1 MKNTIVSLIMSVA
14 LFLTVAGSPAEA
26 AELYGSDKSF
36 AAMSD
41 SLQAMWMNRCVL
53 DMERGNFAGAEAD
66 MAASVKQSREF
77 GDLRW
82 TISAMVELSFIKE
95 YRGNLEGALACL
107 DEADSLVEEGM
118 YHERMQLL
126 RQRKYFCDKY
136 GMDAERLEVLGK
148 IERLSREAP
157 DSDDRLTCLVL
168 LADEALKAGH
178 ADAAAR
184 NYRAVLT
191 EVRSNGDDEGYID
204 VYGVLKRL
212 RSLSLATRDYAGA
225 MEYSRQMLSQAVA
238 DKGDVGLEYFNVA
251 EVYLFSGDVARCLST
266 VDSVTSLD
274 RTPVAKHLM
283 LRGMMCGRLRKWND
297 AVLWYERAESA
308 AASKGKNGQEERDDI
323 RSLLA
328 GALYQSGD
336 YQGSKVLYQERYG
349 RLLAEYGPS
358 SDATVTALYNL
369 ANIKAFCGDID
380 GGSRDY
386 VEVER
391 QLSRRIASRLRYLPL
406 QTRGAYLKEMLEVC
420 RNMSAFGLKAGHTAD
435 EFSEASW
442 DALLLSKSL
451 LLSSERSAAE
461 IVRRSGNRRAM
472 ELYSDVVA
480 SERYISEYDDTDMP
494 EDLEDDPVMR
504 KLTASDAALASICA
518 EYGDVSAFLRRD
530 AGAVRA
536 SLGKDDVIVD
546 MTDFRSSDGV
556 YRYCAYVV
564 GKDSDYAD
572 FVCLC
577 DSSVPDAV
585 LCDGPEYAWRN
596 ISCTQAVDF
605 AESLASHLTP
615 GCRVYVVPSGKFHLL
630 PFESFPL
637 KDGRLFGDVFK
648 VSRLSSARDAGT
660 DGQEAGFGRSVKTS
674 LKKESSRRRASLW
687 GGLDYG
693 GATVFSGAAQDV
705 AAAYSF
711 LPGSE
716 AEIDAVSGILSE
728 SGFSVSS
735 HKWKNGTLSS
745 VESLAGDSPDILHFA
760 THGFWYSPSSVPSY
774 SLSDDAAAMYR
785 SGLVL
790 SGGELLRASD
800 IAALDLSGT
809 SLAVLSSCVSAQG
822 RLTSEGVYGLQ
833 RAFKKSGVKYVVM
846 NLWEAG
852 DKVSSLFMR
861 KFYGSLSLGV
871 SVPQAFRFA
880 RNEVR
885 EACPEPFYWA
895 GFVLLE

>member
-1 MKNTIVSLIMSVA
+1 MKNTIYVIIMSLG
-14 LFLTVAGSPAEA
+14 LFLIATQSSAEA
-26 AELYGSDKSF
+26 ARLYESEKSH
-36 AAMSD
+36 AAKCD
-41 SLQAMWMNRCVL
+41 SLQTMWMNRCVL
-53 DMERGNFAGAEAD
+53 DMEAGNFARAEAD
-66 MAASVKQSREF
+66 MAASVRESRES
-77 GDLRW
+77 GDLKW
-82 TISAMVELSFIKE
+82 TVSAMVELSFIKE

-184 NYRAVLT
+184 NYKAALS
-191 EVRSNGDDEGYID
+191 EVKSNGDDDGYID

-225 MEYSRQMLSQAVA
+225 MSYSRQMLSQAVA
-238 DKGDVGLEYFNVA
+238 DRGDVGLEYFNVA
-251 EVYLFSGDVARCLST
+251 EVYLLSGDVAGCLSA

-274 RTPVAKHLM
+274 RSPVAKHLM
-283 LRGMMCGRLRKWND
+283 LRGMMCGRLRRWDD
-297 AVLWYERAESA
+297 AVGWYKRAESA
-308 AASKGKNGQEERDDI
+308 AESKGKNGQEELDDI

-336 YQGSKVLYQERYG
+336 YQGSKALYQYRYE
-349 RLLAEYGPS
+349 RLLAAQGPS
-358 SDATVTALYNL
+358 SDETVTALYNL

-391 QLSRRIASRLRYLPL
+391 QLSKRIASRLRYLPL
-406 QTRGAYLKEMLEVC
+406 QTRGTYLKEMLEVC
-420 RNMSAFGLKAGHTAD
+420 RNMAAFGLKAGHTAD
-435 EFSEASW
+435 EFAEAAW

-480 SERYISEYDDTDMP
+480 SERYISEEYDDMDMP
-494 EDLEDDPVMR
+494 DDPVML
-504 KLTASDAALASICA
+504 KLAASDAELASICA
-518 EYGDVSAFLRRD
+518 EYGDVSAFLSRD
-530 AGAVRA
+530 ASAIRA
-536 SLGKDDVIVD
+536 SLGKDDVVVD
-546 MTDFRSSDGV
+546 MTDFKSSDGV
-556 YRYCAYVV
+556 YRYCAYIVRR
-564 GKDSDYAD
+564 DSDYAD

-596 ISCTQAVDF
+596 ISCSQAVDF

-615 GCRVYVVPSGKFHLL
+615 GCRAYVVPSGKFHLL

-660 DGQEAGFGRSVKTS
+660 EKSVGIENKSSGKTG
-674 LKKESSRRRASLW
+674 SRPKASLW

-693 GATVFSGAAQDV
+693 GVTAPSGAGHDSAS
-705 AAAYSF
+705 AYSF

-745 VESLAGDSPDILHFA
+745 FESLDGDSPDILHFA
-760 THGFWYSPSSVPSY
+760 THGFWYSPSSAPLY

-822 RLTSEGVYGLQ
+822 RLTPEGVYGLQ
-833 RAFKKSGVKYVVM
+833 RAFKKSGGEVC
-846 NLWEAG
+846 G
-852 DKVSSLFMR
+852 DE
-861 KFYGSLSLGV
+861 SLGGRRQGFCAFHAEV
-871 SVPQAFRFA
+871 LRQPFAGSECAAGVPF
-880 RNEVR
+880 
-885 EACPEPFYWA
+885 CPE
-895 GFVLLE
+895 